1 MPDLISQKQAMATMA
16 ALSPENSGLG
26 KKIFGLAS
34 RACGRAL
41 LSGSPDSVRDVI
53 LWESGKA
60 CSFVA
65 TFSVPSGIYVAA
77 LAGGKDPDEEHLS
90 PRLEAAPRSS
100 LFAETPPAKTMD
112 LVSGCCSRARLSF
125 SSKMSMAVFW
135 KLAAKSE
142 ICLGVSKFFKS

>member
-1 MPDLISQKQAMATMA
+1 MATMA

-53 LWESGKA
+53 LWESGKD
-60 CSFVA
+60 CSFFA

-100 LFAETPPAKTMD
+100 LFADTPPAKTM
-112 LVSGCCSRARLSF
+112 LFMSLYSNKAKFNF
-125 SSKMSMAVFW
+125 SNKMSIAVFW
-135 KLAAKSE
+135 KLAAKSA
-142 ICLGVSKFFKS
+142 ICSVVSKFFKSWEG